1 MFWFIK
7 TGGPLMYAL
16 VVLAIVLIVLTARK
30 AMQLYGKT
38 DTDGSDL
45 ERGLHAILFWGA
57 FSAVL
62 GVYAQISGIYLAL
75 RAIIAA
81 ADISPPVIAEGMA
94 ISFHTTLFGLSV
106 FLLSGLAWFIL
117 YRRYRDLSAAHV

>member
-7 TGGPLMYAL
+7 TGGPLMYVL

-30 AMQLYGKT
+30 AMQLYGKAES
-38 DTDGSDL
+38 DSNDL

-62 GVYAQISGIYLAL
+62 GVYAQISGIYRAL
-75 RAIIAA
+75 MQIIAA
-81 ADISPPVIAEGMA
+81 ADISPPIIAEGMA

-117 YRRYRDLSAAHV
+117 YRRYRDLSTAHA

>member
-7 TGGPLMYAL
+7 TGGPLMYVL

-30 AMQLYGKT
+30 AMQLYGKSES
-38 DTDGSDL
+38 DGNDL

-62 GVYAQISGIYLAL
+62 GVYAQLSGIYRAL
-75 RAIIAA
+75 MQIIAA
-81 ADISPPVIAEGMA
+81 ADISPPIIAEGMA

-117 YRRYRDLSAAHV
+117 YRRYRDLSTARA

>member
-7 TGGPLMYAL
+7 TGGPLMYVL
-16 VVLAIVLIVLTARK
+16 VILAIVLVALIARK
-30 AMQLYGKT
+30 ALQLYGKQE
-38 DTDGSDL
+38 SDSNNL

-62 GVYAQISGIYLAL
+62 GVYAQISGLYRAL
-75 RAIIAA
+75 MNIIAA
-81 ADISPPVIAEGMA
+81 ADISPSIIAEGLA

-117 YRRYRDLSAAHV
+117 YRRYRDLSAAHA